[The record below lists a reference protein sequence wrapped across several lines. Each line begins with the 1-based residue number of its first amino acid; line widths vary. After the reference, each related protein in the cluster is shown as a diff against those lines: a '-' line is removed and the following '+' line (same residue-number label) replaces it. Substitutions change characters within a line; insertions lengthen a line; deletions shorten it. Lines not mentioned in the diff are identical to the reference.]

1 MSLGIR
7 AVELLCSR
15 LCHDLVGPVGA
26 INNGVELLDEGGDSG
41 GEALD
46 LIADSAETASA
57 RLRLYRV
64 ALGAAGGQS
73 LSVGDARAA
82 LEGWFRGGKVRLEW
96 QATPFDPPPGLLK
109 TALLAA
115 LLAEEALP
123 RGGSIRVTGGNAGLQ
138 VSGAGIGCA
147 LRPEMGP
154 ALAGQVPE
162 AELGPRSVLS
172 HATPLLARAYG
183 LSFAVESPAGG
194 GPGGGEVHFRIQAGH
209 V

>member
-26 INNGVELLDEGGDSG
+26 INNGVELLDDGGDSG

-46 LIADSAETASA
+46 LIADSAETAAA

-73 LSVGDARAA
+73 LSAGDARAA

-96 QATPFDPPPGLLK
+96 HAAPLDPPPGLLK

-115 LLAEEALP
+115 LLTEEALP
-123 RGGSIRVTGGNAGLQ
+123 RGGSIRVVDDDTGIQ
-138 VSGAGIGCA
+138 VTGAGTGCA
-147 LRPEMGP
+147 LRPEMVP

-183 LSFAVESPAGG
+183 LSFVVESPAL
-194 GPGGGEVHFRIQAGH
+194 GGEVQFRIQPGPA
-209 V
+209 